1 MKQLKKGMRIFL
13 FILMAVSLCLS
24 IPTKADAA
32 KVSKVRFS
40 KSSYTISQGS
50 KKTLTVSISPSS
62 EKKRKVNF
70 KSSNNSVI
78 SVKRKANNKV
88 EITAKKSGTATI
100 TATVNGTKIKTTCK
114 ITVKKPK
121 VATKK
126 VAISPRNA
134 VIYKGYSKTLKASVN
149 PSNATY
155 KKIIWSSSNTKI
167 ATVNSKGKVT
177 AKKAGTVT
185 ITAKVQSTNIKT
197 TCKIT
202 VKNPTVRLSPTS
214 KTIYVG
220 DTNTLKATVT
230 PSSTNLTW
238 SSSNTKIATVNSK
251 GKVTA
256 KKAGTTTITA
266 KIKGTSIKKTCKIT
280 VKKKSLKLSADKLS
294 MYVDDTK
301 TLKATS
307 TPSNEKILWSSS
319 NTKIATVNSSG
330 KITAKKAGSATITAK
345 IKDTNIKKTCKLTV
359 KNVEAKKVTLSASTA
374 SIRVGEVRTLTAAVS
389 PANTTNKSVTWSS
402 SDTSVAIV
410 STSGKITGKKAGTAT
425 ITVKVSGT
433 NITDTC
439 KVTVKNKTA
448 TAAEIAN
455 KFYHTWKGSQ
465 YSSEIENRI
474 TKTHMF
480 INNES
485 EGSKYKITNSIVN
498 ADGSIWIYVTIQDP
512 TQYGLFKI
520 SANGKTMK
528 VAYSHDNGKTYS
540 KTEYSFTKIK

>member
-1 MKQLKKGMRIFL
+1 MKQRKKGIQIFL
-13 FILMAVSLCLS
+13 LILMAVSLCFS
-24 IPTKADAA
+24 ISTKAEAA
-32 KVSKVRFS
+32 SVSKVKFS

-70 KSSNNSVI
+70 KSSNSSIVT
-78 SVKRKANNKV
+78 VKRKSNNTV
-88 EITAKKSGTATI
+88 EITAKKTGTATI
-100 TATVNGTKIKTTCK
+100 TATVNGTKVKTTCK
-114 ITVKKPK
+114 IKVQKPK

-126 VAISPRNA
+126 VAISPSST
-134 VIYKGYSKTLKASVN
+134 VVYKGHTKTLKASVS

-155 KKIIWSSSNTKI
+155 RKVTWSSSNTKI

-185 ITAKVQSTNIKT
+185 ITAEVKSANKKA

-202 VKNPTVRLSPTS
+202 VKNPTIRLTSIS
-214 KTIYVG
+214 KTVYVD
-220 DTNTLKATVT
+220 DTYTLKATVA
-230 PSSTNLTW
+230 PSSETVTW
-238 SSSNTKIATVNSK
+238 SSSNTKIAAVNSK

-256 KKAGTTTITA
+256 KKAGTATITA

-280 VKKKSLKLSADKLS
+280 VKEKSLKLSDDKIS
-294 MYVDDTK
+294 IYVGDTK

-330 KITAKKAGSATITAK
+330 KVTAKKAGTATITAK
-345 IKDTNIKKTCKLTV
+345 IKDTNIKKTCEVAV
-359 KNVEAKKVTLSASTA
+359 KNVEAKKVILSASTA
-374 SIRVGEVRTLTAAVS
+374 SIYVGEARTLTATVS
-389 PANTTNKSVTWSS
+389 PTNTTNKELTWSS

-410 STSGKITGKKAGTAT
+410 STAGKVTGKKAGTAT

-433 NITDTC
+433 NIKDTC

-448 TAAEIAN
+448 TAAEIAD

-465 YSSEIENRI
+465 YSTEIQNRI
-474 TKTHMF
+474 TKTYMY
-480 INNES
+480 INGES
-485 EGSKYKITNSIVN
+485 EGSKYKITNSTVN
-498 ADGSIWIYVTIQDP
+498 ADGSIWIYATIQDP

-520 SANGKTMK
+520 SADGKTMK
-528 VAYSHDNGKTYS
+528 VSYSHDNGKNYS
-540 KTEYSFTKIK
+540 NTEYSFTKIK

>member
-1 MKQLKKGMRIFL
+1 MKQLKREMRIFL
-13 FILMAVSLCLS
+13 LILMAVSLCLS
-24 IPTKADAA
+24 IPTKAEAA
-32 KVSKVRFS
+32 KVSKVKFS

-70 KSSNNSVI
+70 KSSNSAIV
-78 SVKRKANNKV
+78 SVKRKSNNKV
-88 EITAKKSGTATI
+88 EIIAKKSGKATI
-100 TATVNGTKIKTTCK
+100 TATVSGTKIKTTCK
-114 ITVKKPK
+114 ITVKNPK
-121 VATKK
+121 IATKK
-126 VAISPRNA
+126 VAISPSSA
-134 VIYKGYSKTLKASVN
+134 VIYKGHAKTLKAHIN

-155 KKIIWSSSNTKI
+155 R
-167 ATVNSKGKVT
+167 KV
-177 AKKAGTVT
+177 
-185 ITAKVQSTNIKT
+185 
-197 TCKIT
+197 
-202 VKNPTVRLSPTS
+202 
-214 KTIYVG
+214 
-220 DTNTLKATVT
+220 
-230 PSSTNLTW
+230 TW

-256 KKAGTTTITA
+256 KKAGKVTITAKIKAANKKATCKITVKNPTVRFASTSKTIYVGDTDTLKATVTPSSEKLTWSSSNTKVVTVSSKGKLTAKEEGTATITA
-266 KIKGTSIKKTCKIT
+266 KIKGTSIKKTCKIK

-294 MYVDDTK
+294 MDVGDTK
-301 TLKATS
+301 TLRATS

-319 NTKIATVNSSG
+319 NTKVATVNSSG
-330 KITAKKAGSATITAK
+330 EVVAKKAGSATITAK
-345 IKDTNIKKTCKLTV
+345 IKDTNIKKTCKVTV

-374 SIRVGEVRTLTAAVS
+374 SIRVGEGRTLTATVS
-389 PANTTNKSVTWSS
+389 PANTTNKAVTWSS
-402 SDTSVAIV
+402 SDTSVATV
-410 STSGKITGKKAGTAT
+410 STAGKVTGKKAGTAT

-448 TAAEIAN
+448 TAAEIAS

-474 TKTHMF
+474 TKTYMY
-480 INNES
+480 INGES

-498 ADGSIWIYVTIQDP
+498 ADGSIWIYATIQDP

-528 VAYSHDNGKTYS
+528 VTYSHDNGKTYS

>member
-1 MKQLKKGMRIFL
+1 MKQLKRRMRIFL
-13 FILMAVSLCLS
+13 LILMAISLCLN
-24 IPTKADAA
+24 IPIKAEAA

-40 KSSYTISQGS
+40 KSSYTVSQGT

-62 EKKRKVNF
+62 QKKRKVNF

-78 SVKRKANNKV
+78 SIKRKGNNKV

-100 TATVNGTKIKTTCK
+100 TATVSGTKIKTTCK

-121 VATKK
+121 IATKK

-167 ATVNSKGKVT
+167 ATVNAKGKVT
-177 AKKAGTVT
+177 AKKTGTVT
-185 ITAKVQSTNIKT
+185 ITAKVQSTNIKA

-214 KTIYVG
+214 KTIYVS
-220 DTNTLKATVT
+220 DTSTLKATAT
-230 PSSTNLTW
+230 PSSANLTW

-256 KKAGTTTITA
+256 KKAGTATITV

-280 VKKKSLKLSADKLS
+280 VKKKSLKLSADKVS

-301 TLKATS
+301 TLRATS

-330 KITAKKAGSATITAK
+330 KITAKKAGSTTITAK

-374 SIRVGEVRTLTAAVS
+374 SIRVGESRTLTATVS
-389 PANTTNKSVTWSS
+389 PANTTNKTVTWSS
-402 SDTSVAIV
+402 SNTSVAIV
-410 STSGKITGKKAGTAT
+410 STAGKITGKKAGTAT

-433 NITDTC
+433 SITNTC

-448 TAAEIAN
+448 TAAEIAS

-474 TKTHMF
+474 TKTYMY
-480 INNES
+480 INGER

-498 ADGSIWIYVTIQDP
+498 ADGSIWIYATIQDP

>member
-1 MKQLKKGMRIFL
+1 MQQLKKGMRIFL

-24 IPTKADAA
+24 IPTKAEAA
-32 KVSKVRFS
+32 KVSKVKFS
-40 KSSYTISQGS
+40 KSSYTISKGS

-70 KSSNNSVI
+70 KSSNSSVVSI
-78 SVKRKANNKV
+78 KRKANNKV
-88 EITAKKSGTATI
+88 EITAKKTGTATI
-100 TATVNGTKIKTTCK
+100 TATVNGTKVTTRCK
-114 ITVKKPK
+114 IIVKKAK

-126 VAISPRNA
+126 VAISPRSA
-134 VIYKGYSKTLKASVN
+134 VIYKGHAKTLKASVN

-155 KKIIWSSSNTKI
+155 KKVTWSSSNTKI

-185 ITAKVQSTNIKT
+185 ITARVKSANVKA

-202 VKNPTVRLSPTS
+202 VKNPTVRLTPTS
-214 KTIYVG
+214 KTIYVD
-220 DTNTLKATVT
+220 DTYTLKATAT
-230 PSSTNLTW
+230 PSNGKLTW

-256 KKAGTTTITA
+256 KKEGTATITV
-266 KIKGTSIKKTCKIT
+266 KITGTSIKKTCKVT
-280 VKKKSLKLSADKLS
+280 VKKKSLKLSSDKVS

-301 TLKATS
+301 TLRATS

-319 NTKIATVNSSG
+319 NTKVATVNSSG
-330 KITAKKAGSATITAK
+330 KVTAKKAGSATITAR
-345 IKDTNIKKTCKLTV
+345 IKDTNIKKTCKVTV
-359 KNVEAKKVTLSASTA
+359 KNVEAKKVTLSASTV
-374 SIRVGEVRTLTAAVS
+374 SIRVGEVRTLTATVS
-389 PANTTNKSVTWSS
+389 PSNTTNKAVTWSS
-402 SDTSVAIV
+402 SDTSVAVV
-410 STSGKITGKKAGTAT
+410 STAGKVTGKKAGTAT

-433 NITDTC
+433 KITDTC

-448 TAAEIAN
+448 TAAEIAS

-465 YSSEIENRI
+465 YSSQIQNRI
-474 TKTHMF
+474 TKTKMY
-480 INNES
+480 INSES

-498 ADGSIWIYVTIQDP
+498 ADGSIWIYATIQDP

-520 SANGKTMK
+520 SANGNTMK
-528 VAYSHDNGKTYS
+528 VSYSHDNGKTYS